1 MFMQVYVVG
10 GGVAGSAGAIALRR
24 IGAEVTVVEAYED
37 PAGPVGSF
45 VSLAANG
52 LRCLDLLGCLEPVS
66 RAGFPVPRQ
75 RMWSGNGKLLG
86 EVPRGRLADDPRAS
100 VTVRRADLVAA
111 LRAEAL
117 RSGARI
123 ATGRR
128 VTELPVDADLVVGAD
143 GIWSSTRAFVDPAAP
158 EPRYAGQYSVSGT
171 STGLALPGGSFN
183 MIFARRGAF
192 LHVTAPDGQVWWS
205 AQVSVTEEPDPR
217 AVGLA
222 ELRAVFATEPQ
233 ASAIL
238 AAADGPLTRTV
249 HHVLPPLT
257 TTHQDRV
264 VLIGD
269 AAHPV
274 GAGQGASMA
283 LEDAVVLGQQL
294 GLAQQHGGPSFVN
307 DAVIAFDRLRRA
319 RIGKMVKMAAS
330 NRDAKTAGRFAAGMR
345 DLVLP
350 IVFPLVYPKATS
362 WLYTYDPGPILA
374 GPEVG
379 HRADAVG

>member
-1 MFMQVYVVG
+1 MSP
-10 GGVAGSAGAIALRR
+10 GSAGAIALRR

-37 PAGPVGSF
+37 PAGPVDSF

-52 LRCLDLLGCLEPVS
+52 LRCLDLLDCLEPVS

-86 EVPRGRLADDPRAS
+86 DVARGRLADDPRAS

-111 LRAEAL
+111 LRTEAL
-117 RSGARI
+117 RSEARI
-123 ATGRR
+123 VTGRR
-128 VTELPVDADLVVGAD
+128 VTELPVDADLVVGRTVSGQVPARSS
-143 GIWSSTRAFVDPAAP
+143 IRRRRNRVMRASTRCRARRPGW
-158 EPRYAGQYSVSGT
+158 R
-171 STGLALPGGSFN
+171 LPGGSFN
-183 MIFARRGAF
+183 MTFARHGAF

-205 AQVSVTEEPDPR
+205 AQVSAAEEPDPR

-222 ELRAVFATEPQ
+222 ELRAVFATESQ

-249 HHVLPPLT
+249 HQVLPPLA
-257 TTHQDRV
+257 TTHQDRT

-294 GLAQQHGGPSFVN
+294 GLAQQHDGPSFVN
-307 DAVIAFDRLRRA
+307 DSVTAFDRLRRA

-350 IVFPLVYPKATS
+350 IVFPRVYPKATS